1 MRGYGIILGAVALAA
16 CVTDRSP
23 VAPSLAISASNEN
36 SSGPATPP
44 FNDEII
50 LTDATGA
57 GGFGHV
63 KFRQPKDGDVIIY
76 LDTWVRDLAPN
87 ASYRLQRA
95 VDTNVNDDCTSTT
108 WLTLGLGPTP
118 QAIVTDDRGT
128 GRAALWRTLA
138 VSNIGTT
145 FDIHFRVIDTA
156 GAMVL
161 ESACY
166 QFVVSQ

>member
-16 CVTDRSP
+16 CVLDRSP

-50 LTDATGA
+50 LRDATGA

-87 ASYRLQRA
+87 ASRSEER
-95 VDTNVNDDCTSTT
+95 
-108 WLTLGLGPTP
+108 
-118 QAIVTDDRGT
+118 
-128 GRAALWRTLA
+128 
-138 VSNIGTT
+138 
-145 FDIHFRVIDTA
+145 RV
-156 GAMVL
+156 GK
-161 ESACY
+161 EC
-166 QFVVSQ
+166 